1 MTDVTTSL
9 RDYDDWCN
17 TLEPSSRRS
26 EPGRRH
32 DLVRVSE
39 GIDASPIC
47 VASLRIDGRDDGP
60 RVWLQAQTHG
70 DEPNPTAAVLEVL
83 RELSPETLRGT
94 VVALPAMHSAAVR
107 HFTRES
113 PLDGKNGNR
122 IWGIDWRS
130 LGHTRVF
137 SYIWMDRISTAIRQ
151 FRPDLVID
159 FHDGG
164 IALKIMSHVLYDVDE
179 AHVRVAG
186 TASLEELAVAS
197 GMEVVWK
204 YRGGG
209 RFGGSIGGHMRELG
223 LPSMMLESGGTG
235 AVVAEDVTEMADG
248 LRNVL
253 RAIGSL
259 PGKPKPR
266 HAPQIE
272 MTGGNWVRASRAGLF
287 RPTVDLG
294 DRVSAGQSIGVV
306 ADLFDEVL
314 EEVRAPIDGLVFGLR
329 HVAVANMGD
338 YVANVGQTA
347 LQP

>member
-1 MTDVTTSL
+1 MTHATMSL
-9 RDYDDWCN
+9 REYDDWCN
-17 TLEPSSRRS
+17 SLELRS
-26 EPGRRH
+26 PELEPGRRH

-47 VASLRIDGRDDGP
+47 VAAVRVDGRDDGP

-83 RELSPETLRGT
+83 RELSPQTLRGT

-107 HFTRES
+107 HFSRES

-137 SYIWMDRISTAIRQ
+137 SYIWMDRISNAITQ
-151 FRPDLVID
+151 FQPDLVID

-164 IALKIMSHVLYDVDE
+164 IALQIMSHVLYDADE
-179 AHVRVAG
+179 AGVKVAG
-186 TASLEELAVAS
+186 GALLEELAVAS

-204 YRGGG
+204 YKSGG
-209 RFGGSIGGHMRELG
+209 RFGGSIGSHMRELG
-223 LPSMMLESGGTG
+223 FPSMMLESGGTG
-235 AVVAEDVTEMADG
+235 AVVAEDVSEMADG

-259 PGKPKPR
+259 PDRPRPR
-266 HAPQIE
+266 HAPQLE
-272 MTGGNWVRASRAGLF
+272 MTGGNWVRTSRAGLF
-287 RPTVDLG
+287 RPTVGLR
-294 DRVSAGQSIGVV
+294 DRVAAGQPIGVV

-314 EEVRAPIDGLVFGLR
+314 EEVRSPIDGLVFGLR

-338 YVANVGQTA
+338 YVANVGQVSE
-347 LQP
+347 